1 MSEAQEQVDALGPER
16 LPRHVAVVMDGNGR
30 WAAGQGKPRNF
41 GHARGAEAV
50 LPIVRECARLNMAA
64 LTMYALSSENLLRRP
79 AEEVGALMEL
89 YELHLREE
97 RQEMVDGNIRFI
109 HVGRREGV
117 APAVLRELDQ
127 TIEATRGNDGL
138 RLCLALNYGS
148 RQEIAEAARALAREA
163 AVGSLDPEAVDEQ
176 AVAGRLYTADV
187 PDPDLLIR
195 TAGEMRLSNFLL
207 WQLSYAEIWVTPTLW
222 PDFDPAE
229 LHRGLLQYAGR
240 TRRFG
245 AVVR

>member
-1 MSEAQEQVDALGPER
+1 MSEAQPQIDALSPDR
-16 LPRHVAVVMDGNGR
+16 LPKHVAIVMDGNGR

-50 LPIVRECARLNMAA
+50 LPIVRECARLGMEA

-79 AEEVGALMEL
+79 ADEVDALMAL
-89 YELHLREE
+89 YELHLRQE
-97 RQEMVDGNIRFI
+97 RREMVDGNIRFV

-117 APAVLRELDQ
+117 APAVLKELDQ
-127 TIEATRGNDGL
+127 TVEATSTNTGL

-148 RQEIAEAARALAREA
+148 RGELTEAARRIAREA
-163 AVGSLDPEAVDEQ
+163 AADKLDPEAIDEQ
-176 AVAGRLYTADV
+176 TVSDHLFTAGI

-207 WQLSYAEIWVTPTLW
+207 WQLSYAEIYVTPTLW
-222 PDFDPAE
+222 PDFDEAE
-229 LHRGLLQYAGR
+229 LHRAILEYAGR

>member
-1 MSEAQEQVDALGPER
+1 MTDAQAQIDALNSER
-16 LPRHVAVVMDGNGR
+16 LPRHVAIVMDGNGR
-30 WAAGQGKPRNF
+30 WAAGQDKPRNF

-50 LPIVRECARLNMAA
+50 LPIVRECARLNMDA

-79 AEEVGALMEL
+79 AGEVDALMEL
-89 YELHLREE
+89 YELHLRQE
-97 RQEMVDGNIRFI
+97 RQEMVDGNIRFL
-109 HVGRREGV
+109 HVGRRDGV
-117 APAVLRELDQ
+117 APAVLKELDQ
-127 TIEATRGNDGL
+127 TIEATRDNDGL

-163 AVGSLDPEAVDEQ
+163 AGGSLDPEAVDER
-176 AVAGRLYTADV
+176 ALAERLYTAGV

-222 PDFDPAE
+222 PDFDEAE
-229 LHRGLLQYAGR
+229 LHRGVLEYAQR

-245 AVVR
+245 AVVQ